1 MNQEDTNDA
10 IRLTLIATNQQT
22 LLRDQRRSKCY
33 YRCQL
38 SSSSVSCDTNS
49 TFAIIARDSG
59 FAGL

>member
-10 IRLTLIATNQQT
+10 IRLTLIATGQPI
-22 LLRDQRRSKCY
+22 LRDQRRSKCY
-33 YRCQL
+33 YLCQL
-38 SSSSVSCDTNS
+38 SSGSVSCDTNS